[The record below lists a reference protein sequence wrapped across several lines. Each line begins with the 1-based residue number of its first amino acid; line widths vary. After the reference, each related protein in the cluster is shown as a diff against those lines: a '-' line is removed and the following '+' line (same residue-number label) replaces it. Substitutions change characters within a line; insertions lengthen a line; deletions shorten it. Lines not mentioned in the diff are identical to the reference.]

1 MKHLFLSALTFLIT
15 INLQSQS
22 VSKITESTEIVAI
35 YSSAFVFNEA
45 LDEYAVYGEVPP
57 NTLLPPLSIN
67 IETVRYSEP
76 EPESGYEDYYLV
88 FSFIKYSN
96 NLKQETKYSYVMTED
111 FVPSLSNVLDY
122 IWSQRKE
129 DNVIISDY
137 LDFGNYEYKNKL
149 LSLNMDY
156 GGDIWGDNFGTSLS
170 RLKMTISLKGIKRLR
185 KHLSSSF
192 PFE

>member
-1 MKHLFLSALTFLIT
+1 
-15 INLQSQS
+15 
-22 VSKITESTEIVAI
+22 
-35 YSSAFVFNEA
+35 
-45 LDEYAVYGEVPP
+45 
-57 NTLLPPLSIN
+57 
-67 IETVRYSEP
+67 
-76 EPESGYEDYYLV
+76 
-88 FSFIKYSN
+88 
-96 NLKQETKYSYVMTED
+96 MTED

-137 LDFGNYEYKNKL
+137 LDYGNYEYKNKL
-149 LSLNMDY
+149 LSLNMGY

-170 RLKMTISLKGIKRLR
+170 RLKMTISLKDIKRLR